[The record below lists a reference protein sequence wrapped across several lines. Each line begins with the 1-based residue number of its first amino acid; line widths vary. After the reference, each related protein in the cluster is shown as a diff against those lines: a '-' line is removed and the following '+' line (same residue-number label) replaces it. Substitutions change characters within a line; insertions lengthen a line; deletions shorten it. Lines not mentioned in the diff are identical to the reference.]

1 MRRPCQADPEAWYAD
16 DPADQAAAAK
26 ACRHCPVKAACLEA
40 ALVVEHGRGTTGR
53 HGVWGGLLPAE
64 RTAVARRNGEKIRY
78 RTAPSVACRSGHP
91 FTPENTFYRSDGAR
105 QCRTCTRERRAA
117 RLAVAS

>member
-16 DPADQAAAAK
+16 DPADQAEAAK
-26 ACRHCPVKAACLEA
+26 ACRHCPFKTACLEA

-78 RTAPSVACRSGHP
+78 R